1 MVLVALLFLSV
12 LIFQSQLPSWSSRP
26 AFARLYVHA
35 SNGFY
40 LGTLFNR
47 ITAKLIS

>member
-1 MVLVALLFLSV
+1 VV
-12 LIFQSQLPSWSSRP
+12 
-26 AFARLYVHA
+26 ARLYVHA

-47 ITAKLIS
+47 ITRKFVA